1 MTTQH
6 RVLSR
11 LLMGAGMAVAGLAP
25 AQEAPTAAGVEEIV
39 VTARRDAELLRDV
52 PASVSVL
59 TEDALKLTGSNNAQD
74 ITALTPGVT
83 IVTGTAEVGD
93 TQVNIRGINGA
104 RDAES
109 NVALVVD
116 GILKTNTAQLNQI
129 QGDLVQVEVLK
140 GPQGAYYGRNATAG
154 AIVMNTRKP
163 GDTFAFNGTIGLGEQ
178 ETTTAQATVSGP
190 LSDAVGFVL
199 YGDYRKTDGFYEN
212 TGPNAVS
219 RGNSVDAFEGW
230 TVGGRLVWE
239 IGEGSEID
247 AKLRLGEVDASA
259 LSFNAGF
266 NLPAFA
272 AVLGNPDFNRD
283 VNAHPYAFI
292 GNIRPENIQE
302 TMEASIK
309 LTHEF
314 DLATLTA
321 WYLHSS
327 VDQNWIADSTAAS
340 FYRFELRPSCAATR
354 SSLATSGYLL
364 PSPQFLAAAPFT
376 SVFGPFGPTT
386 CDGTQYQLR
395 DQQDDS
401 IELRLA
407 SSGDGDLKWSVG
419 AYYLQID
426 RQNGVAIAED
436 QGQGGIRNLYNAP
449 STTNPTSLLFND
461 QFNTDVYAVFGSMQY
476 EASDRLSLS
485 AALRFDRED
494 RDVASLVPNVTDPAT
509 GTPINPGLPAMG
521 TIPSVSRSYEQLQPK
536 VSVTFKPSPAWTL
549 FANWGVGFKAGG
561 FNNQGSNAV
570 IDNNFN
576 IPLGAS
582 LLVEDEYRKEVSSAF
597 ELGTKAS
604 FLNGRL
610 SVDLALYRTDV
621 EDMQFFEFY
630 TGGFG
635 LLRTVTNIDDV
646 MIQGVEAN
654 ANFRLVDGWT
664 IFGAVNVTDSEV
676 EENRS
681 RPDTVGNESP
691 YTADYTINLGTQASF
706 AVSETL
712 EATIRADYRITG
724 PTWFHTVQAQ
734 NVRTVFDLVFPGL
747 GVANYALT
755 ERDRFDTIDLRAV
768 LSNDRWS
775 FAVYADNLLDEKW
788 IAEVIPAPEF
798 GGAFI
803 APGTERRIGVE
814 IGLRF

>member
-1 MTTQH
+1 
-6 RVLSR
+6 
-11 LLMGAGMAVAGLAP
+11 
-25 AQEAPTAAGVEEIV
+25 
-39 VTARRDAELLRDV
+39 
-52 PASVSVL
+52 
-59 TEDALKLTGSNNAQD
+59 
-74 ITALTPGVT
+74 
-83 IVTGTAEVGD
+83 
-93 TQVNIRGINGA
+93 
-104 RDAES
+104 
-109 NVALVVD
+109 
-116 GILKTNTAQLNQI
+116 
-129 QGDLVQVEVLK
+129 
-140 GPQGAYYGRNATAG
+140 
-154 AIVMNTRKP
+154 
-163 GDTFAFNGTIGLGEQ
+163 
-178 ETTTAQATVSGP
+178 
-190 LSDAVGFVL
+190 
-199 YGDYRKTDGFYEN
+199 
-212 TGPNAVS
+212 
-219 RGNSVDAFEGW
+219 
-230 TVGGRLVWE
+230 
-239 IGEGSEID
+239 
-247 AKLRLGEVDASA
+247 
-259 LSFNAGF
+259 
-266 NLPAFA
+266 
-272 AVLGNPDFNRD
+272 
-283 VNAHPYAFI
+283 
-292 GNIRPENIQE
+292 
-302 TMEASIK
+302 
-309 LTHEF
+309 
-314 DLATLTA
+314 
-321 WYLHSS
+321 
-327 VDQNWIADSTAAS
+327 
-340 FYRFELRPSCAATR
+340 
-354 SSLATSGYLL
+354 
-364 PSPQFLAAAPFT
+364 
-376 SVFGPFGPTT
+376 
-386 CDGTQYQLR
+386 
-395 DQQDDS
+395 
-401 IELRLA
+401 
-407 SSGDGDLKWSVG
+407 
-419 AYYLQID
+419 
-426 RQNGVAIAED
+426 
-436 QGQGGIRNLYNAP
+436 
-449 STTNPTSLLFND
+449 
-461 QFNTDVYAVFGSMQY
+461 
-476 EASDRLSLS
+476 
-485 AALRFDRED
+485 
-494 RDVASLVPNVTDPAT
+494 
-509 GTPINPGLPAMG
+509 MG